1 MGDAVTAVDGG
12 AIEATLKAILISQL
26 DVPAAV
32 VTECTPTTPLLGCGI
47 GLDSIEALTL
57 ILGLE
62 EAFDIEI
69 EDSDLTSDLFS
80 SLGDLIA
87 YLRARIAE
95 QT

>member
-1 MGDAVTAVDGG
+1 MGDAVTAVDDG

-32 VTECTPTTPLLGCGI
+32 VTECTPTTPLFGRGI